1 MNFQKRLKR
10 VMKRREWRVADL
22 ARALG
27 VPYTTV
33 REWVLPGREPSG
45 EFGRV
50 EKQVLK
56 LERVLKPLSV
66 SVRI

>member
-1 MNFQKRLKR
+1 MTLQKRLKR

-33 REWVLPGREPSG
+33 REWVLHGRDPGDMT
-45 EFGRV
+45 V
-50 EKQVLK
+50 EKSLRI
-56 LERVLKPLSV
+56 LER
-66 SVRI
+66 RA